1 LDPAYL
7 REVEI
12 LRIVAR
18 PRILHLIARM
28 NMGGTATYIANL
40 LEGMNDGPFE
50 NLLALGRVPEGE
62 IEDPVV
68 EDLPTRRIPE
78 LSREISFFD
87 FEARKKFAEIVLE
100 FKPDVIHSH
109 TFKAGLIARSIPSH
123 GPRVHTFHGHH
134 LYDPEFGRFKVGVMN
149 LIERSL
155 VKRTDRFIAVGK
167 RVRDELIEVGI
178 GSTAMYQTIAP
189 GIKEIRLSDRAQV
202 LSRLGLSSER
212 PVIVWLGRFTEVKR
226 PDRVVEV
233 AGKLPQFQFVMAGGG
248 ELEDSTK
255 AAGLSN
261 LHCVGWQKKEDMWTI
276 ADVGLCTSDSEGMPL
291 ALIEAQMAGVPVVST
306 NVGSVSEIVA
316 DEVTGRLVPRSGDGL
331 AEAIADVV
339 AKSESNDEMKVSSR
353 ERAKRLFSVES
364 MVKAHEDLYREL
376 LG

>member
-1 LDPAYL
+1 M
-7 REVEI
+7 
-12 LRIVAR
+12 AR

-40 LEGMNDGPFE
+40 LEGMNSGPFE

-68 EDLPTRRIPE
+68 EDLPIRRIPE
-78 LSREISFFD
+78 LSREISFSD
-87 FEARKKFAEIVLE
+87 LKARKKFEAMVSE
-100 FKPDVIHSH
+100 FKPDLVHSH
-109 TFKAGLIARSIPSH
+109 TFKAGLIARSIPFD
-123 GPRVHTFHGHH
+123 GQRVHTFHGHH

-155 VKRTDRFIAVGK
+155 VKRTDRFIAVGE
-167 RVRDELIEVGI
+167 RVRDELVEVGI

-202 LSRLGLSSER
+202 LSQLGLSSER

-233 AGKLPQFQFVMAGGG
+233 ARKLPQFQFVMAGGG

-261 LHCVGWQKKEDMWTI
+261 LLCVGWQKKEDMWTI

-316 DEVTGRLVPRSGDGL
+316 DEVTGRLVPRSGVGL

>member
-1 LDPAYL
+1 M
-7 REVEI
+7 V
-12 LRIVAR
+12 R

-50 NLLALGRVPEGE
+50 NLLTLGRVPEGE

-68 EDLPTRRIPE
+68 EDLPIRRIPE
-78 LSREISFFD
+78 LSREISFSD
-87 FEARKKFAEIVLE
+87 FEARKKFDAMVSE
-100 FKPDVIHSH
+100 FKPDLVHSH
-109 TFKAGLIARSIPSH
+109 TFKAGLIARSIPFD
-123 GPRVHTFHGHH
+123 GPKVHTFHGHH

-155 VKRTDRFIAVGK
+155 VGRTDRFIAVGE
-167 RVRDELIEVGI
+167 RVRDELVEVGI
-178 GSTAMYQTIAP
+178 GSKEMYRSIAP

-202 LSRLGLSSER
+202 LSQLGLSHER

-226 PDRVVEV
+226 PDRVVDL
-233 AGKLPQFQFVMAGGG
+233 ARKLPKFQFVMAGGG
-248 ELEDSTK
+248 ELEGATK
-255 AAGLSN
+255 GVGLSN
-261 LHCVGWQKKEDMWTI
+261 LHCLGWQKKEDMWAI

-291 ALIEAQMAGVPVVST
+291 SLIEAQMAAVPVVST

-316 DEVTGRLVPRSGDGL
+316 DGGTGRLVPRSGEGL

-339 AKSESNDEMKVSSR
+339 AKSERNDEMKVSSR
-353 ERAKRLFSVES
+353 ARAKRLFSVET